1 MIKIGLSIFW
11 TASGSFETKLGL
23 MAHHLYLDC
32 LVKRLDCSGVV
43 KIKVPEKVPEKVKIP
58 VNVHLD
64 KISSTVEPSVTKFGM
79 VMRHQGPECHARR
92 LVCCLQVQ
100 GYSEG

>member
-1 MIKIGLSIFW
+1 
-11 TASGSFETKLGL
+11 
-23 MAHHLYLDC
+23 MAHHHKLDC

-64 KISSTVEPSVTKFGM
+64 EISSTVEPFVTKLGM
-79 VMRHQGPECHARR
+79 VPHFHGPECRARR

-100 GYSEG
+100 GHSEGSFNPI